1 MGNQL
6 VCCRLKWSLFTNSE
20 DNLAVDRYDPSN
32 YPFTNHTAFPPHI
45 VSPVNACLNSVE
57 RGYKRLVT
65 DRWAPTQDSFV
76 VPPLVQHISEREPED
91 MDVNPSFNGACS
103 TIFLQSFYTVL
114 NRNHSLKKML
124 LLAGKHTS
132 QEPKKTLYR
141 WSSCGSVYI
150 GDGCLARPDSKLI
163 FQCVSVAVSVLLK
176 TEKKVKPSKSTNTN
190 CSAWSDCRPLL
201 GAASDQS
208 PSLTSTCD
216 LGRKCVIL
224 PDLYKEVY
232 ELYDERIHPLF
243 RTSSQS
249 PLGHRKHQSP
259 DRSLHVGLHQLQQQ
273 ILHFLNRLFSSSL
286 LTAESAIVALV
297 YLERLISGLELH
309 IVHWSWRRQLLSCIL
324 LACKVLD
331 DQAVW
336 NADYCQLLKD
346 VHVEDLNELER
357 HTLSLL
363 QFNTSVPPSVYAK
376 YYFDLL
382 AIGDLVCFTEIRSR
396 QRKLTVELARHFR
409 ILPRS
414 ANARAEQCS
423 TAGESSGA
431 GIIFDLPCPSP
442 NLRSKNPRKRSCGSR
457 LSESRAAVAAG
468 VGVATYNSAGSLCR
482 ESASTTQPRHLE
494 DYEDQ
499 NHERDLFK
507 GSAVAATDCDVHA
520 GCWPDDNSSHL
531 SDYESSESES
541 SRSFQPWGGVTPS
554 PNFRGID
561 SGVPAAF
568 IPPMNVAT
576 AVVTTAPAAF
586 NLSSYTRCAGIF
598 TSPNTAA
605 DPFRVSANSLLGGGV
620 SYSILQDSGLY

>member
-20 DNLAVDRYDPSN
+20 DNLAADPYDPSQ
-32 YPFTNHTAFPPHI
+32 YQFTNHTAFHPHI
-45 VSPVNACLNSVE
+45 ASPVNACLNSVE

-65 DRWAPTQDSFV
+65 DRWAAVHDSGV
-76 VPPLVQHISEREPED
+76 IPPSVQHISEREPED
-91 MDVNPSFNGACS
+91 VDVDPSFNGTCS
-103 TIFLQSFYTVL
+103 TLFLQSFYVVVS
-114 NRNHSLKKML
+114 RNHSLKKML
-124 LLAGKHTS
+124 TLASRQTS
-132 QEPKKTLYR
+132 KESKKALYR

-150 GDGCLARPDSKLI
+150 GDGCLARPDPKLI
-163 FQCVSVAVSVLLK
+163 FHCVSVAVSVLMK
-176 TEKKVKPSKSTNTN
+176 TEKKLKPSKATSNN

-201 GAASDQS
+201 EATSDQS

-216 LGRKCVIL
+216 MGRKCVIP

-243 RTSSQS
+243 RTSTHS
-249 PLGHRKHQSP
+249 PLENLKQQSP
-259 DRSLHVGLHQLQQQ
+259 DRSLHVGLQLQQQ

-297 YLERLISGLELH
+297 YLERLINGLELH
-309 IVHWSWRRQLLSCIL
+309 IVPWSWRRQLLSCIL

-357 HTLSLL
+357 HTLSLI

-382 AIGDLVCFTEIRSR
+382 TIGDLVCFTEILSR
-396 QRKLTVELARHFR
+396 QRRLTVELARHFR
-409 ILPRS
+409 LLPRS

-431 GIIFDLPCPSP
+431 GILFDLPCPSP
-442 NLRSKNPRKRSCGSR
+442 DPSGKNPRKRSCGGR
-457 LSESRAAVAAG
+457 VAESGAPVATGA
-468 VGVATYNSAGSLCR
+468 GVATFNSAGSLCR
-482 ESASTTQPRHLE
+482 ESASATQARDLE
-494 DYEDQ
+494 DYK
-499 NHERDLFK
+499 RDLFN
-507 GSAVAATDCDVHA
+507 GNTVVAADCDVHA
-520 GCWPDDNSSHL
+520 SCWPDDYSSQL

-541 SRSFQPWGGVTPS
+541 SHSFHPWGGMTPS
-554 PNFRGID
+554 PNFRGIIAGTD
-561 SGVPAAF
+561 SGVPTVFPPPVSAA
-568 IPPMNVAT
+568 AS
-576 AVVTTAPAAF
+576 VVTTAPAAF

-598 TSPNTAA
+598 PPPSSDA
-605 DPFRVSANSLLGGGV
+605 DPFHVSSNSLLGGGV
-620 SYSILQDSGLY
+620 AYSILQDSGLY